1 MHLSLFLTAFPMA
14 LSQYPSTDPNA
25 LAQPPP
31 AATTNMLHGSPHPTL
46 HVSGLAPPPPVSS
59 QAGRAA
65 YAHAHAHAHAL
76 PGSGEQKS
84 SLPPPFTFEF
94 GAPHVYGRPPTA
106 PFTKGEQRPTCRCAA
121 SLVMLEERE
130 GNPL

>member
-1 MHLSLFLTAFPMA
+1 MHLFLFLTASPVA
-14 LSQYPSTDPNA
+14 LFQDPSTDPNA

-65 YAHAHAHAHAL
+65 YAHAM

-84 SLPPPFTFEF
+84 SIPPPFTFEF
-94 GAPHVYGRPPTA
+94 GAPHVYGRPPMA
-106 PFTKGEQRPTCRCAA
+106 PFTEGEQRPSCRCAA